1 VESPVALDNRW
12 MKQYLAST
20 DIIDWKHPEVFKRAR
35 ELSEGIKSPKQIAKR
50 CFEWVRDEIL
60 HSYDHQMNPVT
71 CAASEVL
78 RAGTGYCFSKS
89 HLLAAL
95 LRANSIPTGL
105 CYQRLDLDQSGR
117 FHCLH
122 GLNAIYFEDTG
133 WYRVDARGNRTGV
146 DAQFNPPV
154 ERLAFRVE
162 REEEADLPEIWPEPI
177 LIVVE
182 ALRTFKTYDALA
194 ANLPDIPLL
203 QFRKST

>member
-1 VESPVALDNRW
+1 MAQDNRW
-12 MKQYLAST
+12 MKQYLASN
-20 DIIDWKHPEVFKRAR
+20 DIIDWKHPEVFKLAR
-35 ELSEGIKSPKQIAKR
+35 QLSDGMESPKQIAKH

-105 CYQRLDLDQSGR
+105 CYQRLGLDQSGR
-117 FHCLH
+117 SHCLH
-122 GLNAIYFEDTG
+122 GLNAIYFEDKG
-133 WYRVDARGNRTGV
+133 WYRVDARGNRTGIE
-146 DAQFNPPV
+146 AQFCPPI
-154 ERLAFRVE
+154 ERLAFQVE
-162 REEEADLPEIWPEPI
+162 REGEADLPEIWPEPI
-177 LIVVE
+177 SIVVE

-194 ANLPDIPLL
+194 ANLPDIRLL
-203 QFRKST
+203 SVLKISE